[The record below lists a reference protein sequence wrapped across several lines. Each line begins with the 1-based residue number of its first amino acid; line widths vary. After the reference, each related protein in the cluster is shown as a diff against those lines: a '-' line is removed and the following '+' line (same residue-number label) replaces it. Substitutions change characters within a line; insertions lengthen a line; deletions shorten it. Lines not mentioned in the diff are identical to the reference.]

1 MANIC
6 SNSDNMSVLLYKLG
20 SSKYKE
26 VVYVHEIEYTP
37 ISDWAL

>member
-20 SSKYKE
+20 NSKYKE
-26 VVYVHEIEYTP
+26 VVHVHEIEYTP
-37 ISDWAL
+37 ISDWTL

>member
-20 SSKYKE
+20 NSKYKE
-26 VVYVHEIEYTP
+26 AVYVHEITYLS
-37 ISDWAL
+37 ISDWAE

>member
-26 VVYVHEIEYTP
+26 VVYVHEIEYAP